1 MSDAKK
7 PEDQTQSI
15 SEPNL
20 PDEHSDATANA
31 NETGQNSE
39 QTAAP
44 AEDRVTEARLNG
56 QPTQQMPSS
65 GRSGKAGVVLAL
77 IALLLI
83 PALGYWGH
91 VELQKLSSKQVASS
105 TQLADELA
113 SKNSA
118 LRTQVNKLEDELVRL
133 DDEREAQN
141 LLLERTQTRLSE
153 AIKQV
158 EAGRS
163 TSEADWRLAEAQY
176 LLRLANQRVLMEQRP
191 EGALTLVR
199 SADKVLA
206 DLDDVS
212 LYSLRQAMAQDIAKL
227 ETVPKLDVEGT
238 YLRLA
243 ALIEQSRDLPTLSL
257 EQQRQLPDML
267 KEITPDVVDE
277 TLQQDIQGAFGR
289 AISSLEN
296 LVVIHQHD
304 RAVEPLLSPEQ
315 GHYLR
320 QNLQLL
326 LEQAQLALLRQ
337 QQNIYETSLNRS
349 IELISRYFDSDNSA
363 TQALSQALEQL
374 KSLQVAPQMPDISG
388 SLDKLQEHMAD
399 LTRLG
404 AEAAR

>member
-7 PEDQTQSI
+7 PEDQKQHI
-15 SEPNL
+15 SEPTL
-20 PDEHSDATANA
+20 PDEQLTVDTEPEQNTTDAQENTPASATSDVVAEQPAN
-31 NETGQNSE
+31 
-39 QTAAP
+39 
-44 AEDRVTEARLNG
+44 
-56 QPTQQMPSS
+56 
-65 GRSGKAGVVLAL
+65 SGKTAVVLAL
-77 IALLLI
+77 IALLAV
-83 PALGYWGH
+83 PALGYWSYL
-91 VELQKLSSKQVASS
+91 ELQALREKQTAAS
-105 TQLADELA
+105 TQLADEIA

-118 LRTQVNKLEDELVRL
+118 LRNQVNKLEDELARL

-141 LLLERTQTRLSE
+141 LLLERTQTRLSD

-191 EGALTLVR
+191 EGALTLLR
-199 SADKVLA
+199 GADKVLA

-212 LYSLRQAMAQDIAKL
+212 LYSLRQALAQDIAKL
-227 ETVPKLDVEGT
+227 EAVPKLDVEGT

-243 ALIEQSRDLPTLSL
+243 ALIEQSRELPTLSL

-267 KEITPDVVDE
+267 KEITPDAVDE
-277 TLQQDIQGAFGR
+277 TLQQDIQSAFAR
-289 AISSLEN
+289 AMSSLES
-296 LVVIHQHD
+296 LVVIQQHD

-337 QQNIYETSLNRS
+337 QQVIYETSLNRS
-349 IELISRYFDSDNSA
+349 IELISRYFDAANSA

-374 KSLQVAPQMPDISG
+374 NTLQVAPQMPNING
-388 SLDKLQEHMAD
+388 SLDKLQQHMAD

-404 AEAAR
+404 AEATR

>member
-7 PEDQTQSI
+7 PEDQNQHI
-15 SEPNL
+15 SEPTL
-20 PDEHSDATANA
+20 PDEQLTVDTEPEQKTTDAQENTPESETSDVVAEQPAN
-31 NETGQNSE
+31 
-39 QTAAP
+39 
-44 AEDRVTEARLNG
+44 
-56 QPTQQMPSS
+56 
-65 GRSGKAGVVLAL
+65 SGKTAVVLAL
-77 IALLLI
+77 IALLAV
-83 PALGYWGH
+83 PALGYWSYL
-91 VELQKLSSKQVASS
+91 ELQALREKQTAAS
-105 TQLADELA
+105 TQLADEIA

-118 LRTQVNKLEDELVRL
+118 LRNQVNKLEDELARL

-141 LLLERTQTRLSE
+141 LLLERTQTRLSD

-191 EGALTLVR
+191 EGALTLLR

-212 LYSLRQAMAQDIAKL
+212 LYGLRQALAQDIAKL
-227 ETVPKLDVEGT
+227 EAVPKLDVEGT

-243 ALIEQSRDLPTLSL
+243 ALIEQSRELPTLSL

-267 KEITPDVVDE
+267 KEITPDAVDE
-277 TLQQDIQGAFGR
+277 TLQQDIQSALGR
-289 AISSLEN
+289 AMSSLES
-296 LVVIHQHD
+296 LVVIQQHD

-337 QQNIYETSLNRS
+337 QQVIYETSLSRS
-349 IELISRYFDSDNSA
+349 IELIGRYFDAANSA

-374 KSLQVAPQMPDISG
+374 NRLQVAPKMPNING
-388 SLDKLQEHMAD
+388 SLDKLQQHMAD

>member
-7 PEDQTQSI
+7 PEDQNLHI
-15 SEPNL
+15 SEPTL
-20 PDEHSDATANA
+20 PDEQLTVDTEPEQNTTDAQENTPASATSDVVAEQPAN
-31 NETGQNSE
+31 
-39 QTAAP
+39 
-44 AEDRVTEARLNG
+44 
-56 QPTQQMPSS
+56 
-65 GRSGKAGVVLAL
+65 SGKTAVVLAL
-77 IALLLI
+77 IALLAV
-83 PALGYWGH
+83 PALGYWSYL
-91 VELQKLSSKQVASS
+91 ELQALREKQTAAS
-105 TQLADELA
+105 TQLADEIA

-118 LRTQVNKLEDELVRL
+118 LRNQVNKLEDELARL

-141 LLLERTQTRLSE
+141 LLLERTQTRLSD

-191 EGALTLVR
+191 EGALTLLR

-212 LYSLRQAMAQDIAKL
+212 LYSLRQALAQDIAKL
-227 ETVPKLDVEGT
+227 EAVPKLDVEGT

-243 ALIEQSRDLPTLSL
+243 ALIEQSRELPTLSL

-267 KEITPDVVDE
+267 KEITPDAVDE
-277 TLQQDIQGAFGR
+277 TLQQDIQSAFAR
-289 AISSLEN
+289 AMSSLES
-296 LVVIHQHD
+296 LVVIQQHD

-337 QQNIYETSLNRS
+337 QQVIYETSLNRS
-349 IELISRYFDSDNSA
+349 IELIGRYFDAANSA

-374 KSLQVAPQMPDISG
+374 NRLQVAPQMPNING
-388 SLDKLQEHMAD
+388 SLDKLQQHMAD

>member
-7 PEDQTQSI
+7 PEDQNQHI
-15 SEPNL
+15 SEPTL
-20 PDEHSDATANA
+20 PDEQLTVDTEPQQKTTDAQENTPASATSDVVAEQPAN
-31 NETGQNSE
+31 
-39 QTAAP
+39 
-44 AEDRVTEARLNG
+44 
-56 QPTQQMPSS
+56 
-65 GRSGKAGVVLAL
+65 SGKTAVVLAL
-77 IALLLI
+77 IALLAV
-83 PALGYWGH
+83 PALGYWSYL
-91 VELQKLSSKQVASS
+91 ELQALREKQTAAS
-105 TQLADELA
+105 TQLADEIA

-118 LRTQVNKLEDELVRL
+118 LRNQVNKLEDELARL

-141 LLLERTQTRLSE
+141 LLLERTQTRLSD

-191 EGALTLVR
+191 EGALTLLR

-212 LYSLRQAMAQDIAKL
+212 LYSLRQALAQDIAKL
-227 ETVPKLDVEGT
+227 EAVPKLDVEGT

-243 ALIEQSRDLPTLSL
+243 ALIEQSRELPTLSL

-267 KEITPDVVDE
+267 KEITPDAVDE
-277 TLQQDIQGAFGR
+277 TLQQDIQSALGR
-289 AISSLEN
+289 AMSSLES
-296 LVVIHQHD
+296 LVVIQQHD

-337 QQNIYETSLNRS
+337 QQVIYETSLSRS
-349 IELISRYFDSDNSA
+349 IELIGRYFDAANSA

-374 KSLQVAPQMPDISG
+374 NRLQVAPQMPSING
-388 SLDKLQEHMAD
+388 SLDKLQQHMAD

>member
-7 PEDQTQSI
+7 PEDQKQHI
-15 SEPNL
+15 SEPTL
-20 PDEHSDATANA
+20 PDEQLTVDTEPEQNTTDAQENTPASATSDVVAEQPAN
-31 NETGQNSE
+31 
-39 QTAAP
+39 
-44 AEDRVTEARLNG
+44 
-56 QPTQQMPSS
+56 
-65 GRSGKAGVVLAL
+65 SGKTAVVLAL
-77 IALLLI
+77 IALLAV
-83 PALGYWGH
+83 PALGYWSYL
-91 VELQKLSSKQVASS
+91 ELQALREKQTAAS
-105 TQLADELA
+105 TQLADEIA

-118 LRTQVNKLEDELVRL
+118 LRNQVNKLEDELARL

-141 LLLERTQTRLSE
+141 LLLERTQTRLSD

-191 EGALTLVR
+191 EGALTLLR
-199 SADKVLA
+199 GADKVLA

-212 LYSLRQAMAQDIAKL
+212 LYSLRQALAQDIAKL
-227 ETVPKLDVEGT
+227 EAVPKLDVEGT

-243 ALIEQSRDLPTLSL
+243 ALIEQSRELPTLSL

-267 KEITPDVVDE
+267 KEITPDAVDE
-277 TLQQDIQGAFGR
+277 TLKQDIQSAFAR
-289 AISSLEN
+289 AMSSLES
-296 LVVIHQHD
+296 LVVIQQHD

-337 QQNIYETSLNRS
+337 QQVIYETSLSRS
-349 IELISRYFDSDNSA
+349 IELIGRYFDAANSA

-374 KSLQVAPQMPDISG
+374 NRLQVAPQMPSING
-388 SLDKLQEHMAD
+388 SLDKLQQHMAD

>member
-7 PEDQTQSI
+7 PEDQNQHI
-15 SEPNL
+15 SEPTL
-20 PDEHSDATANA
+20 PDEQLTVDTEPEQKTTDAQENTPASATSDVVAEQPAN
-31 NETGQNSE
+31 
-39 QTAAP
+39 
-44 AEDRVTEARLNG
+44 
-56 QPTQQMPSS
+56 
-65 GRSGKAGVVLAL
+65 SGKTAVVLAL
-77 IALLLI
+77 IALLAV
-83 PALGYWGH
+83 PALGYWSYL
-91 VELQKLSSKQVASS
+91 ELQALREKQTAAS
-105 TQLADELA
+105 TQLADEIA

-118 LRTQVNKLEDELVRL
+118 LRNQVNKLEDELARL

-141 LLLERTQTRLSE
+141 LLLERTQTRLSD

-176 LLRLANQRVLMEQRP
+176 LLRLANQRVLMGQRP
-191 EGALTLVR
+191 EGALTLLR

-212 LYSLRQAMAQDIAKL
+212 LYSLRQALAQDIAKL
-227 ETVPKLDVEGT
+227 EAVPKLDVEGT

-243 ALIEQSRDLPTLSL
+243 ALIEQSRELPTLSL

-267 KEITPDVVDE
+267 TEITPDAVDE
-277 TLQQDIQGAFGR
+277 TLQQDIQSALGR
-289 AISSLEN
+289 AMSSLES
-296 LVVIHQHD
+296 LVVIQQHD

-337 QQNIYETSLNRS
+337 QQVIYETSLSRS
-349 IELISRYFDSDNSA
+349 IELIGRYFDAANSA

-374 KSLQVAPQMPDISG
+374 NRLQVAPQMPSING
-388 SLDKLQEHMAD
+388 SLDKLQQHMAD

>member
-7 PEDQTQSI
+7 PEDQNQHI
-15 SEPNL
+15 SEPTL
-20 PDEHSDATANA
+20 PDEQLTVDTEPEQKTTDAQENTPASATSDVVAEQPAN
-31 NETGQNSE
+31 
-39 QTAAP
+39 
-44 AEDRVTEARLNG
+44 
-56 QPTQQMPSS
+56 
-65 GRSGKAGVVLAL
+65 SGKTAVVLAL
-77 IALLLI
+77 IALLAV
-83 PALGYWGH
+83 PALGYWSYL
-91 VELQKLSSKQVASS
+91 ELQALREKQTAAS
-105 TQLADELA
+105 TQLADEIA

-118 LRTQVNKLEDELVRL
+118 LRNQVNKLEDELARL

-141 LLLERTQTRLSE
+141 LLLERTQTRLSD

-191 EGALTLVR
+191 EGALTLLR

-212 LYSLRQAMAQDIAKL
+212 LYSLRQALAQDIAKL
-227 ETVPKLDVEGT
+227 EAVPKLDVEGT

-243 ALIEQSRDLPTLSL
+243 ALIEQSRELPTLSL

-267 KEITPDVVDE
+267 KEITPDAVDE
-277 TLQQDIQGAFGR
+277 TLQQDIQSALGR
-289 AISSLEN
+289 AMSSLES
-296 LVVIHQHD
+296 LVVIQQHD

-337 QQNIYETSLNRS
+337 QQVIYETSLSRS
-349 IELISRYFDSDNSA
+349 IELIGRYFDAANSA

-374 KSLQVAPQMPDISG
+374 NRLQVAPKMPNING
-388 SLDKLQEHMAD
+388 SLDKLQQHMAD

>member
-7 PEDQTQSI
+7 PEDQNQHI
-15 SEPNL
+15 SEPTL
-20 PDEHSDATANA
+20 PDEQLTVDTEPEQKTTDAQENTPASATSDVVEEQPAN
-31 NETGQNSE
+31 
-39 QTAAP
+39 
-44 AEDRVTEARLNG
+44 
-56 QPTQQMPSS
+56 
-65 GRSGKAGVVLAL
+65 SGKTAVVLAL
-77 IALLLI
+77 IALLAV
-83 PALGYWGH
+83 PALGYWSYL
-91 VELQKLSSKQVASS
+91 ELQALREKQTAAS
-105 TQLADELA
+105 TQLADEIA

-118 LRTQVNKLEDELVRL
+118 LRNQVNKLEDELARL

-141 LLLERTQTRLSE
+141 LLLERTQTRLSD

-191 EGALTLVR
+191 EGALTLLR

-212 LYSLRQAMAQDIAKL
+212 LYSLRQALAQDIAKL
-227 ETVPKLDVEGT
+227 EAVPKLDVEGT

-243 ALIEQSRDLPTLSL
+243 ALIEQSRELPTLSL

-267 KEITPDVVDE
+267 KEITPDAVDE
-277 TLQQDIQGAFGR
+277 TLQQDIQSAFAR
-289 AISSLEN
+289 AMSSLES
-296 LVVIHQHD
+296 LVVIQQHD

-337 QQNIYETSLNRS
+337 QQVIYETSLNRS
-349 IELISRYFDSDNSA
+349 IELIGRYFDAANSA

-374 KSLQVAPQMPDISG
+374 NRLQVAPKMPNING
-388 SLDKLQEHMAD
+388 SLDKLQQHMAD

>member
-7 PEDQTQSI
+7 PEEQNQHI
-15 SEPNL
+15 SEPTL
-20 PDEHSDATANA
+20 PDEQLTVDTEPEQKTTDAQENTPASATSDVVAEQPAN
-31 NETGQNSE
+31 
-39 QTAAP
+39 
-44 AEDRVTEARLNG
+44 
-56 QPTQQMPSS
+56 
-65 GRSGKAGVVLAL
+65 SGKTAVVLAL
-77 IALLLI
+77 IALLAV
-83 PALGYWGH
+83 PALGYWSYL
-91 VELQKLSSKQVASS
+91 ELQALREKQTAAS
-105 TQLADELA
+105 TQLADEIA

-118 LRTQVNKLEDELVRL
+118 LRNQVNKLEDELARL

-141 LLLERTQTRLSE
+141 LLLERTQTRLSD

-191 EGALTLVR
+191 EGALTLLR

-212 LYSLRQAMAQDIAKL
+212 LYSLRQALAQDIAKL
-227 ETVPKLDVEGT
+227 EAVPKLDVEGT

-243 ALIEQSRDLPTLSL
+243 ALIEQSRELPTLSL

-267 KEITPDVVDE
+267 KEITPDAVDE
-277 TLQQDIQGAFGR
+277 TLQQDIQSALGR
-289 AISSLEN
+289 AMSSLES
-296 LVVIHQHD
+296 LVVIQQHD

-337 QQNIYETSLNRS
+337 QQVIYETSLSRS
-349 IELISRYFDSDNSA
+349 IELIGRYFDAANSA

-374 KSLQVAPQMPDISG
+374 NRLQVAPQMPSING
-388 SLDKLQEHMAD
+388 SLDKLQQHMAD

>member
-7 PEDQTQSI
+7 PEDQNQHI
-15 SEPNL
+15 SEPTL
-20 PDEHSDATANA
+20 PDEQLTVDTEPEQKTTDAQENTPASATSDVVAEQPAN
-31 NETGQNSE
+31 
-39 QTAAP
+39 
-44 AEDRVTEARLNG
+44 
-56 QPTQQMPSS
+56 
-65 GRSGKAGVVLAL
+65 SGKTAVVLAL
-77 IALLLI
+77 IALLAV
-83 PALGYWGH
+83 PALGYWSYL
-91 VELQKLSSKQVASS
+91 ELQALREKQTAAS
-105 TQLADELA
+105 TQLADEIA

-118 LRTQVNKLEDELVRL
+118 LRNQVNKLEDELARL

-141 LLLERTQTRLSE
+141 LLLERTQTRLSD

-191 EGALTLVR
+191 EGALTLLR

-212 LYSLRQAMAQDIAKL
+212 LYGLRQALAQDIAKL
-227 ETVPKLDVEGT
+227 EAVPKLDVEGT

-243 ALIEQSRDLPTLSL
+243 ALIEQSRELPTLSL

-267 KEITPDVVDE
+267 KEITPDAVDE
-277 TLQQDIQGAFGR
+277 TLQQDIQSAFAR
-289 AISSLEN
+289 AMSSLES
-296 LVVIHQHD
+296 LVVIQQHD

-337 QQNIYETSLNRS
+337 QQVIYETSLNRS
-349 IELISRYFDSDNSA
+349 IELIGRYFDAANSA

-374 KSLQVAPQMPDISG
+374 NRLQVAPKMPNING
-388 SLDKLQEHMAD
+388 SLDKLQQHMAD

>member
-7 PEDQTQSI
+7 PEDQNLHI
-15 SEPNL
+15 SEPTL
-20 PDEHSDATANA
+20 PDEQLTVDTEPEQNTTDAQENTPASATSDVVAEQPAN
-31 NETGQNSE
+31 
-39 QTAAP
+39 
-44 AEDRVTEARLNG
+44 
-56 QPTQQMPSS
+56 
-65 GRSGKAGVVLAL
+65 SGKTAVVLAL
-77 IALLLI
+77 IALLAV
-83 PALGYWGH
+83 PALGYWSYL
-91 VELQKLSSKQVASS
+91 ELQALREKQTAAS
-105 TQLADELA
+105 TQLADEIA

-118 LRTQVNKLEDELVRL
+118 LRNQVNKLEDELARL

-141 LLLERTQTRLSE
+141 LLLERTQTRLSD

-191 EGALTLVR
+191 EGALTLLR
-199 SADKVLA
+199 GADKVLA

-212 LYSLRQAMAQDIAKL
+212 LYSLRQALAQDIAKL
-227 ETVPKLDVEGT
+227 EAVPKLDVEGT

-243 ALIEQSRDLPTLSL
+243 ALIEQSRQLPTLSL

-267 KEITPDVVDE
+267 KEITPDAVDE
-277 TLQQDIQGAFGR
+277 TLKQDIQSAFAR
-289 AISSLEN
+289 AMSSLES
-296 LVVIHQHD
+296 LVVIQQHD

-337 QQNIYETSLNRS
+337 QQVIYETSLSRS
-349 IELISRYFDSDNSA
+349 IELIGRYFDAANSA

-374 KSLQVAPQMPDISG
+374 NTLQVAPQMPNING
-388 SLDKLQEHMAD
+388 SLDKLQQHMAD

>member
-7 PEDQTQSI
+7 PEDQNLHI
-15 SEPNL
+15 SEPTL
-20 PDEHSDATANA
+20 PDEQLTVDTEPEQNTTDAQENTPASATSDVVAEQPAN
-31 NETGQNSE
+31 
-39 QTAAP
+39 
-44 AEDRVTEARLNG
+44 
-56 QPTQQMPSS
+56 
-65 GRSGKAGVVLAL
+65 SGKTAVVLAL
-77 IALLLI
+77 IALLAV
-83 PALGYWGH
+83 PALGYWSYL
-91 VELQKLSSKQVASS
+91 ELQALREKQTAAS
-105 TQLADELA
+105 TQLADEIA

-118 LRTQVNKLEDELVRL
+118 LRNQVNKLEDELARL

-141 LLLERTQTRLSE
+141 LLLERTQTRLSD

-191 EGALTLVR
+191 EGALTLLR

-212 LYSLRQAMAQDIAKL
+212 LYSLRQALAQDIAKL
-227 ETVPKLDVEGT
+227 EAVPKLDVEGT

-243 ALIEQSRDLPTLSL
+243 ALIEQSRELPTLSL

-267 KEITPDVVDE
+267 KEITPDAVDE
-277 TLQQDIQGAFGR
+277 TLQQDIQSAFAR
-289 AISSLEN
+289 AMSSLES
-296 LVVIHQHD
+296 LVVIQQHD

-337 QQNIYETSLNRS
+337 QQVIYETSLSRS
-349 IELISRYFDSDNSA
+349 IELIGRYFDAANSA

-374 KSLQVAPQMPDISG
+374 NRLQVAPQMPNING
-388 SLDKLQEHMAD
+388 SLDKLQQHMAD

>member
-7 PEDQTQSI
+7 PEDQNLHI
-15 SEPNL
+15 SEPTL
-20 PDEHSDATANA
+20 PDEQLTVDTEPEQNTTDAQENTPASATSDVVAEQPAN
-31 NETGQNSE
+31 
-39 QTAAP
+39 
-44 AEDRVTEARLNG
+44 
-56 QPTQQMPSS
+56 
-65 GRSGKAGVVLAL
+65 SGKTAVVLAL
-77 IALLLI
+77 IALLAV
-83 PALGYWGH
+83 PALGYWSYL
-91 VELQKLSSKQVASS
+91 ELQALREKQTAAS
-105 TQLADELA
+105 TQLADEIA

-118 LRTQVNKLEDELVRL
+118 LRNQVNKLEDELARL

-141 LLLERTQTRLSE
+141 LLLERTQTRLSD

-191 EGALTLVR
+191 EGALTLLR
-199 SADKVLA
+199 GADKVLA

-212 LYSLRQAMAQDIAKL
+212 LYSLRQALAQDIAKL
-227 ETVPKLDVEGT
+227 EAVPKLDVEGT

-243 ALIEQSRDLPTLSL
+243 ALIEQSRQLPTLSL

-267 KEITPDVVDE
+267 KEITPDAVDE
-277 TLQQDIQGAFGR
+277 TLQQDIQSAFAR
-289 AISSLEN
+289 AMSSLES
-296 LVVIHQHD
+296 LVVIQQHD

-337 QQNIYETSLNRS
+337 QQVIYETSLNRS
-349 IELISRYFDSDNSA
+349 IELIGRYFDAANSA

-374 KSLQVAPQMPDISG
+374 NRLQVAPQMPSING
-388 SLDKLQEHMAD
+388 SLDKLQQHMAD

>member
-7 PEDQTQSI
+7 PEDQKQHI
-15 SEPNL
+15 SEPTL
-20 PDEHSDATANA
+20 PDEQLTVDTEPEQNTTDAQENTPASATSDVVAEQPAN
-31 NETGQNSE
+31 
-39 QTAAP
+39 
-44 AEDRVTEARLNG
+44 
-56 QPTQQMPSS
+56 
-65 GRSGKAGVVLAL
+65 SGKTAVVLAL
-77 IALLLI
+77 IALLAV
-83 PALGYWGH
+83 PALGYWSYL
-91 VELQKLSSKQVASS
+91 ELQALREKQTAAS
-105 TQLADELA
+105 TQLADEIA

-118 LRTQVNKLEDELVRL
+118 LRNQVNKLEDELARL

-141 LLLERTQTRLSE
+141 LLLERTQTRLSD

-191 EGALTLVR
+191 EGALTLLR

-212 LYSLRQAMAQDIAKL
+212 LYSLRQALAQDIAKL
-227 ETVPKLDVEGT
+227 EAVPKLDVEGT

-243 ALIEQSRDLPTLSL
+243 ALIEQSRELPTLSL

-267 KEITPDVVDE
+267 KEITPDAVDE
-277 TLQQDIQGAFGR
+277 TLQQDIQSAFAR
-289 AISSLEN
+289 AMSSLES
-296 LVVIHQHD
+296 LVVIQQHD

-337 QQNIYETSLNRS
+337 QQVIYETSLNRS
-349 IELISRYFDSDNSA
+349 IELIGRYFDAANSA

-374 KSLQVAPQMPDISG
+374 NRLQVAPQMPNING
-388 SLDKLQEHMAD
+388 SLDKLQQHMAD

>member
-7 PEDQTQSI
+7 PEDQNQHI
-15 SEPNL
+15 SEPTL
-20 PDEHSDATANA
+20 PDEQLTVDTEPEQKTTDAQENTPASATSDVVAEQPAN
-31 NETGQNSE
+31 
-39 QTAAP
+39 
-44 AEDRVTEARLNG
+44 
-56 QPTQQMPSS
+56 
-65 GRSGKAGVVLAL
+65 SGKTAVVLAL
-77 IALLLI
+77 IALLAV
-83 PALGYWGH
+83 PALGYWSYL
-91 VELQKLSSKQVASS
+91 ELQALREKQTAAS
-105 TQLADELA
+105 TQLADEIA

-118 LRTQVNKLEDELVRL
+118 LRNQVNKLEDELARL

-141 LLLERTQTRLSE
+141 LLLERTQTRLSD

-191 EGALTLVR
+191 EGALTLLR

-212 LYSLRQAMAQDIAKL
+212 LYGLRQALAQDIAKL
-227 ETVPKLDVEGT
+227 EAVPKLDVEGT

-243 ALIEQSRDLPTLSL
+243 ALIEQSRELPTLSL

-267 KEITPDVVDE
+267 KEITPDAVDE
-277 TLQQDIQGAFGR
+277 TLQQDIQSALGR
-289 AISSLEN
+289 AMSSLES
-296 LVVIHQHD
+296 LVVIQQHD

-337 QQNIYETSLNRS
+337 QQVIYETSLSRS
-349 IELISRYFDSDNSA
+349 IELIGRYFDAANSA

-374 KSLQVAPQMPDISG
+374 NRLQVAPKMPNING
-388 SLDKLQEHMAD
+388 SLDKLQQHMAD

>member
-7 PEDQTQSI
+7 PEDQNQHI
-15 SEPNL
+15 IEPSL
-20 PDEHSDATANA
+20 PDEQLTVDTEPEQKTTDAQENTPESETSDVVAEQPAN
-31 NETGQNSE
+31 
-39 QTAAP
+39 
-44 AEDRVTEARLNG
+44 
-56 QPTQQMPSS
+56 
-65 GRSGKAGVVLAL
+65 SGKTAVVLAL
-77 IALLLI
+77 IALLAV
-83 PALGYWGH
+83 PALGYWSYL
-91 VELQKLSSKQVASS
+91 ELQALREKQTAAS
-105 TQLADELA
+105 TQLADEIA

-118 LRTQVNKLEDELVRL
+118 LRNQVNKLEDELARL

-141 LLLERTQTRLSE
+141 LLLERTQTRLSD

-191 EGALTLVR
+191 EGALTLLR

-212 LYSLRQAMAQDIAKL
+212 LYGLRQALAQDIAKL
-227 ETVPKLDVEGT
+227 EAVPKLDVEGT

-243 ALIEQSRDLPTLSL
+243 ALIEQSRELPTLSL

-267 KEITPDVVDE
+267 KEITPDAVDE
-277 TLQQDIQGAFGR
+277 TLQQDIQSALGR
-289 AISSLEN
+289 AMSSLES
-296 LVVIHQHD
+296 LVVIQQHD

-337 QQNIYETSLNRS
+337 QQVIYETSLSRS
-349 IELISRYFDSDNSA
+349 IELIGRYFDAANSA

-374 KSLQVAPQMPDISG
+374 NRLQVAPQMPSING
-388 SLDKLQEHMAD
+388 SLDKLQQHMAD

>member
-7 PEDQTQSI
+7 PEDQNQHI
-15 SEPNL
+15 SEPTL
-20 PDEHSDATANA
+20 PDEQLTVDTEPEQKTTDAQENTPASATSDVVAEQPAN
-31 NETGQNSE
+31 
-39 QTAAP
+39 
-44 AEDRVTEARLNG
+44 
-56 QPTQQMPSS
+56 
-65 GRSGKAGVVLAL
+65 SGKTAVVLAL
-77 IALLLI
+77 IALLAV
-83 PALGYWGH
+83 PALGYWSYL
-91 VELQKLSSKQVASS
+91 ELQALREKQTAAS
-105 TQLADELA
+105 TQLADEIA

-118 LRTQVNKLEDELVRL
+118 LRNQVNKLEDELARL

-141 LLLERTQTRLSE
+141 LLLERTQTRLSD

-191 EGALTLVR
+191 EGALTLLR

-212 LYSLRQAMAQDIAKL
+212 LYGLRQALAQDIAKL
-227 ETVPKLDVEGT
+227 EAVPKLDVEGT

-243 ALIEQSRDLPTLSL
+243 ALIEQSRELPTLSL

-267 KEITPDVVDE
+267 KEITPDAVDE
-277 TLQQDIQGAFGR
+277 TLQQDIQSAFAR
-289 AISSLEN
+289 AMSSLES
-296 LVVIHQHD
+296 LVVIQQHD

-337 QQNIYETSLNRS
+337 QQVIYETSLSRS
-349 IELISRYFDSDNSA
+349 IELIGRYFDAANSA

-374 KSLQVAPQMPDISG
+374 NRLQVAPKMPNING
-388 SLDKLQEHMAD
+388 SLDKLQQHMAD

>member
-7 PEDQTQSI
+7 PEDQNQHV
-15 SEPNL
+15 SEPTL
-20 PDEHSDATANA
+20 PDEQLTVDTEPQQKTTDAQENTPASATSDVVAEQPAN
-31 NETGQNSE
+31 
-39 QTAAP
+39 
-44 AEDRVTEARLNG
+44 
-56 QPTQQMPSS
+56 
-65 GRSGKAGVVLAL
+65 SGKTAVVLAL
-77 IALLLI
+77 IALLAV
-83 PALGYWGH
+83 PALGYWSYL
-91 VELQKLSSKQVASS
+91 ELQALREKQTAAS
-105 TQLADELA
+105 TQLADEIA

-118 LRTQVNKLEDELVRL
+118 LRNQVNKLEDELARL

-141 LLLERTQTRLSE
+141 LLLERTQTRLSD

-191 EGALTLVR
+191 EGALTLLR

-212 LYSLRQAMAQDIAKL
+212 LYSLRQALAQDIAKL
-227 ETVPKLDVEGT
+227 EAVPKLDVEGT

-243 ALIEQSRDLPTLSL
+243 ALIEQSRELPTLSL

-267 KEITPDVVDE
+267 KEITPDAVDE
-277 TLQQDIQGAFGR
+277 TLQQDIQSALGR
-289 AISSLEN
+289 AMSSLES
-296 LVVIHQHD
+296 LVVIQQHD

-337 QQNIYETSLNRS
+337 QQVIYETSLNRS
-349 IELISRYFDSDNSA
+349 IELIGRYFDAANSA

-374 KSLQVAPQMPDISG
+374 NRLQVAPQMPSING
-388 SLDKLQEHMAD
+388 SLDKLQQHMAD

>member
-7 PEDQTQSI
+7 PEDQNQHI
-15 SEPNL
+15 SEPTL
-20 PDEHSDATANA
+20 PDEQLTVDTEPEQKTTDAQENTPASATSDVVAEQPAN
-31 NETGQNSE
+31 
-39 QTAAP
+39 
-44 AEDRVTEARLNG
+44 
-56 QPTQQMPSS
+56 
-65 GRSGKAGVVLAL
+65 SGKTAVVLAL
-77 IALLLI
+77 IALLAV
-83 PALGYWGH
+83 PALGYWSYL
-91 VELQKLSSKQVASS
+91 ELQALREKQTAAS
-105 TQLADELA
+105 TQLADEIA

-118 LRTQVNKLEDELVRL
+118 LRNQVNKLEDELARL

-141 LLLERTQTRLSE
+141 LLLERTQTRLSD

-191 EGALTLVR
+191 EGALTLLR

-212 LYSLRQAMAQDIAKL
+212 LYGLRQALAQDIAKL
-227 ETVPKLDVEGT
+227 EAVPKLDVEGT

-243 ALIEQSRDLPTLSL
+243 ALIDQSRELPTLSL

-277 TLQQDIQGAFGR
+277 TLQQDIQSAFER
-289 AISSLEN
+289 AMSSLES
-296 LVVIHQHD
+296 LVVIQQHD

-337 QQNIYETSLNRS
+337 QQVIYETSLSRS
-349 IELISRYFDSDNSA
+349 IELIGRYFDAANSA

-374 KSLQVAPQMPDISG
+374 NRLQVAPQMPNING
-388 SLDKLQEHMAD
+388 SLDKLQQHMAD

-404 AEAAR
+404 AEATR

>member
-7 PEDQTQSI
+7 PEDQNQHI
-15 SEPNL
+15 SEPTL
-20 PDEHSDATANA
+20 PDEQLTVDTEPEQKTTDAQENTPASATSDVVAEQPAN
-31 NETGQNSE
+31 
-39 QTAAP
+39 
-44 AEDRVTEARLNG
+44 
-56 QPTQQMPSS
+56 
-65 GRSGKAGVVLAL
+65 SGKTAVVLAL
-77 IALLLI
+77 IALLAV
-83 PALGYWGH
+83 PALGYWSYL
-91 VELQKLSSKQVASS
+91 ELQALREKQTAAS
-105 TQLADELA
+105 TQLADEIA

-118 LRTQVNKLEDELVRL
+118 LRNQVNKLEDELARL

-141 LLLERTQTRLSE
+141 LLLERTQTRLSD

-191 EGALTLVR
+191 EGALTLLR

-212 LYSLRQAMAQDIAKL
+212 LYSLRQALAQDIAKL
-227 ETVPKLDVEGT
+227 EAVPKLDVEGT

-243 ALIEQSRDLPTLSL
+243 ALIEQSRELPTLSL

-267 KEITPDVVDE
+267 KEITPDAVDE
-277 TLQQDIQGAFGR
+277 TLQQDIQSALGR
-289 AISSLEN
+289 AMSSLES
-296 LVVIHQHD
+296 LVVIQQHD

-337 QQNIYETSLNRS
+337 QQVIYETSLSRS
-349 IELISRYFDSDNSA
+349 IELIGRYFDAANSA

-374 KSLQVAPQMPDISG
+374 NRLQVAPQMPNING
-388 SLDKLQEHMAD
+388 SLDKLQQHMAD

-404 AEAAR
+404 AEATR